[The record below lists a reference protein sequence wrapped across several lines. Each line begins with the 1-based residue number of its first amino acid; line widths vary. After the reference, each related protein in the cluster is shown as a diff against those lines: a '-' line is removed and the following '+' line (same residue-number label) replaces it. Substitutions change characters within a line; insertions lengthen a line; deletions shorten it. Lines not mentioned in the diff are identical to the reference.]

1 MGLAGVLVVVVGVAL
16 ALFAGCLARSGRV
29 SMGHGVTWLL
39 VGVLLLLLGFFGAEL
54 AGVLGVPAAS
64 SYLSFLV
71 IVLLVVLG
79 GLCLYHAAV
88 LSRVQERL
96 KILAQE
102 VALLRADPA
111 NPPPARADG
120 SGERDGGAAGGFSSR
135 GGAGR

>member
-1 MGLAGVLVVVVGVAL
+1 MGLAGVLVVLVGGAL
-16 ALFAGCLARSGRV
+16 ALFAGCLARSGRL

-39 VGVLLLLLGFFGAEL
+39 VGVLLLLLGFFGAAL

-88 LSRVQERL
+88 LSRLQERL

-102 VALLRADPA
+102 VALLRATAADPLPGR
-111 NPPPARADG
+111 NDD
-120 SGERDGGAAGGFSSR
+120 SGERDGGAASGLSSR
-135 GGAGR
+135 GDAER